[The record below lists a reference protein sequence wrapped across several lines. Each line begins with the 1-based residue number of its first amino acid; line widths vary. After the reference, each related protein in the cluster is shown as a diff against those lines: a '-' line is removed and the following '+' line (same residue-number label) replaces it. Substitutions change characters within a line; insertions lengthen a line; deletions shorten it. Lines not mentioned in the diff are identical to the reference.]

1 MVHARR
7 PLLALALAAAA
18 TVLALRSASDAFV
31 SAAVRPASRTVG
43 ARLPLRALDEDARPT
58 LPSNLD
64 DKTPAELMEIKA
76 KAADLWDSMKGDI
89 KDLLAQYNT
98 FRPDKF
104 EEFMRQDTR
113 GIELFKLYKPGTP
126 EYAEFFEEEMGP
138 YLLEL
143 AKEKLGEGL
152 GQAGGVVLIVGGLV
166 AFLGFFGTD
175 IVQGITAPF
184 TGFAN
189 EFVQLYGF

>member
-1 MVHARR
+1 
-7 PLLALALAAAA
+7 
-18 TVLALRSASDAFV
+18 
-31 SAAVRPASRTVG
+31 
-43 ARLPLRALDEDARPT
+43 
-58 LPSNLD
+58 
-64 DKTPAELMEIKA
+64 MEIKA

-143 AKEKLGEGL
+143 AKEKP
-152 GQAGGVVLIVGGLV
+152 GVYIKNRKTRACKNKYYGSRH
-166 AFLGFFGTD
+166 FFWKK
-175 IVQGITAPF
+175 IPRKFPNIS
-184 TGFAN
+184 
-189 EFVQLYGF
+189 